1 MVCPPRA
8 AAGENSLAP
17 TSGDTSEREISDTTE
32 TTEIVSL
39 AVPGGRPVAIVG
51 CGTVGAR
58 AARQLLS
65 VGGVSHLLLFDENP
79 ETAAQVAGMLGRRA
93 HTGAGDVREHLTS
106 IGAVLIATPPDQ
118 FELTAACISEGVA
131 VVSTSDS
138 VADVEQLLGLD
149 TIARMAGVELI
160 LGAGFAPGLTDV
172 LAAHAAGW
180 FEVVHEVH
188 VSKFGTAGPACAR
201 QHHSALSDESN
212 DFRDGT
218 WLHRPGGS
226 GRELV
231 WFPDPIG
238 GADCYRGAL
247 PDALLMHRLFPEA
260 DRLSG
265 RVAATRRDRLTSRLP
280 MMRKPHAEAGA
291 GAVRVEVRGRIQGE
305 VTSVVLACMD
315 RPSVAAGA
323 VAAVTVGAVLTG
335 SPRRAAL
342 SGGGCYSV
350 GEFVDPAPF
359 LRDLAARGVR
369 CARFEGTTER

>member
-1 MVCPPRA
+1 MTQPAGQAQVAQNSA
-8 AAGENSLAP
+8 A
-17 TSGDTSEREISDTTE
+17 D
-32 TTEIVSL
+32 
-39 AVPGGRPVAIVG
+39 RPVAIVG

-65 VGGVSHLLLFDENP
+65 VGGVSHLLLFDDNP
-79 ETAAQVAGMLGRRA
+79 DAAAQVAGTLGRRA
-93 HTGAGDVREHLTS
+93 HTGAGDVREHLAS
-106 IGAVLIATPPDQ
+106 LSGVLIATPPDQ
-118 FELTAACISEGVA
+118 HRLAADCIAKSVPVVA
-131 VVSTSDS
+131 TSDS
-138 VADVEQLLGLD
+138 ISDVGLLADLD
-149 TIARMAGVELI
+149 AEARSRGVEI
-160 LGAGFAPGLTDV
+160 VMAAGFAPGLTDV

-180 FEVVHEVH
+180 FEVVREVH

-201 QHHSALSDESN
+201 QHHSALSNESN
-212 DFRDGT
+212 DYRDGL

-238 GADCYRGAL
+238 GADCYRAAL
-247 PDALLMHRLFPEA
+247 PDALLLHRLFPEA

-265 RVAATRRDRLTSRLP
+265 RMAATRRDRLTSRLP

-291 GAVRVEVRGRIQGE
+291 GAVRVEVRGRLDGE
-305 VTSVVLACMD
+305 ETSIVLACME

-323 VAAVTVGAVLTG
+323 VAALALGAVLTG
-335 SPRRAAL
+335 ASRRAGL
-342 SGGGCYSV
+342 TGGGCHSV
-350 GEFVDPAPF
+350 GEYVEPAPF